1 MKDAFGLTD
10 DIKAGMHLAI
20 ALIVLVTQSIAMS
33 YEPCKIVLIG
43 SCPLRTWMVAKCTTL
58 GSIGC
63 AVSFVKLAHSVV
75 PIAVYDSKHLASLE
89 WHLDYVLV
97 G

>member
-1 MKDAFGLTD
+1 
-10 DIKAGMHLAI
+10 MHLVVAS
-20 ALIVLVTQSIAMS
+20 LILMTQSLAMS
-33 YEPCKIVLIG
+33 YEPCKIVLVG
-43 SCPLRTWMVAKCTTL
+43 SSPLRTRVVAKCTML
-58 GSIGC
+58 CAVGC
-63 AVSFVKLAHSVV
+63 AILFVKLAHTII

>member
-1 MKDAFGLTD
+1 VKDAFGLAD
-10 DIKAGMHLAI
+10 NVKAGMHLAI
-20 ALIVLVTQSIAMS
+20 ALVVLVTQSIAVS

-43 SCPLRTWMVAKCTTL
+43 SCPLRTWMVAKCTMCCT
-58 GSIGC
+58 IGC
-63 AVSFVKLAHSVV
+63 AILFVKLAHSVV
-75 PIAVYDSKHLASLE
+75 PIAVYDSKHLTSLE